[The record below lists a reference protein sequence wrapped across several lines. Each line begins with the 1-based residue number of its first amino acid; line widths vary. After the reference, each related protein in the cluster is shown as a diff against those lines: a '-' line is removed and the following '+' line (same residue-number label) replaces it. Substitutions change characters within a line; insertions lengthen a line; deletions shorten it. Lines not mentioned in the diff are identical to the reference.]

1 MNKNID
7 SYNCYKNIFKCVI
20 LIILL
25 IIVVI
30 LLKNKVYT

>member
-7 SYNCYKNIFKCVI
+7 LYNFYKNIFKCVI